1 MQFAFQFRDLLQRNF
16 QSHEIASISRRLAQS
31 ARGPLKI
38 ADRFQ
43 ASTKTRQQIG
53 FVQQIGDQLLAAFEL
68 VEIAQRLQN
77 PAPQFPSAHRRDRA
91 IERREQAHVPRAA
104 RFDQLEVHL
113 RGGVEHHEI
122 VPRIATQRRQV
133 VHLPPQLLLQVMD
146 DRAGRT
152 DRRRHFGATKTVQR
166 FDPEMFAQ
174 GKAGVIGQERE
185 VVVSQ
190 RPRDL
195 AELVHLPFAHQNFRW
210 RNPREI
216 VEEPA
221 AVFRFGQAEFARAQF
236 RVGKT
241 EFAFMKINRAQI
253 IRPVGLQQIQL
264 AHRSR
269 RDDLGD
275 LARDD
280 FPRLRLAGLIADR
293 HAPPGLDELGDVTLG
308 GVIRHAAHRDAVAMS
323 EGEVQQSGGLLGV
336 LEKQLVEVAEPKE
349 QERIRRHGRAQ
360 PLVLLHHRG
369 QRVGHG
375 FRMESPGSDCE
386 PELE

>member
-1 MQFAFQFRDLLQRNF
+1 MQ
-16 QSHEIASISRRLAQS
+16 
-31 ARGPLKI
+31 
-38 ADRFQ
+38 
-43 ASTKTRQQIG
+43 
-53 FVQQIGDQLLAAFEL
+53 
-68 VEIAQRLQN
+68 IAQRLQN
-77 PAPQFPSAHRRDRA
+77 PVPQFPSAHRRDRA

-104 RFDQLEVHL
+104 RFYELEVHL
-113 RGGVEHHEI
+113 RGGVKHHEI

-146 DRAGRT
+146 DRSGRT

-190 RPRDL
+190 RARDL
-195 AELVHLPFAHQNFRW
+195 AEVVHLPFAHQNFRW

-253 IRPVGLQQIQL
+253 IRPVGLQQIEL

-275 LARDD
+275 LAGDD
-280 FPRLRLAGLIADR
+280 FPRLRFAGLIADGN
-293 HAPPGLDELGDVTLG
+293 APPGLDELGDVTLG

-323 EGEVQQSGGLLGV
+323 EGEVQQPGRFLGV
-336 LEKQLVEVAEPKE
+336 LEKQLVKSPSRKSRSVSAGTDARSRWYCCIIGVSASGMVLGWNRRGAIASRNWNRSDRTYATYMTASPSVVA
-349 QERIRRHGRAQ
+349 RAAKSSLSRSVTGPTR
-360 PLVLLHHRG
+360 PLPITWPSSLVTPAS
-369 QRVGHG
+369 
-375 FRMESPGSDCE
+375 SPIVPVQHISSA
-386 PELE
+386 